1 MVAKSTSDR
10 YGTVVVSLH
19 WLSAVLIMALIGSG
33 FRASGLE
40 GAAAK
45 TAILQVHVP
54 LGVTVLL
61 LTLARIACSTW

>member
-40 GAAAK
+40 GAAVK